1 MNKLKIWIAK
11 QYAKAIE
18 RYNKKLADMM
28 HNMTFAELAQFGEE
42 MGYTE
47 RKKGRLEELREFEKE
62 NSIKKLNEMILGKK
76 KVRK

>member
-1 MNKLKIWIAK
+1 
-11 QYAKAIE
+11 
-18 RYNKKLADMM
+18 
-28 HNMTFAELAQFGEE
+28 MTFAELAQFGEE